1 MAPVIDWVSRRAPWL
16 LLLLFL
22 LYLANCCPW
31 EIPAPRGV
39 IYFTLGAILGS
50 RRIDM
55 VALAERGRV
64 WVLPASVIATLL
76 LPFCPEAGVLG
87 ALHLLYVP
95 LAMAGALCLGGWVYD
110 RMPKL
115 HHFHLSMEKYVFF
128 IYVAH
133 EVLILSAVRG
143 FLYRHG
149 WLETV
154 WGYFLCGG
162 VVVGICLIGYAI
174 LSRWARRSLAI
185 SLGGRL

>member
-1 MAPVIDWVSRRAPWL
+1 
-16 LLLLFL
+16 
-22 LYLANCCPW
+22 
-31 EIPAPRGV
+31 
-39 IYFTLGAILGS
+39 
-50 RRIDM
+50 
-55 VALAERGRV
+55 
-64 WVLPASVIATLL
+64 
-76 LPFCPEAGVLG
+76 
-87 ALHLLYVP
+87 
-95 LAMAGALCLGGWVYD
+95 MAGALCLGGWVYD

-115 HHFHLSMEKYVFF
+115 HHFHLTMEKYVFF